1 VATPFKPIVALTPA
15 QAKALDA
22 HFNVLTTTDL
32 ESIRRK
38 LGRLTPEE
46 IAWLHCRLSVTRHD
60 VNGKLLAINLAFE
73 LTQIRP
79 EMAAENTDKIRERIG
94 MVRQEMINF
103 IRAFEQTLGL
113 PAKGMEQAR
122 PLAAVQEEELGD
134 GLKGITPEDR
144 MVIQDHLGK
153 LTPEL
158 VAWLYSR
165 LGTAEGQVLAELA
178 AFQTA
183 ADLIRQNPSWADAP
197 ECQMFQRVKVI
208 EHALLDFT
216 IEFEHRLSFPDKS
229 SEVMQERVPAAK
241 L

>member
-1 VATPFKPIVALTPA
+1 MA
-15 QAKALDA
+15 
-22 HFNVLTTTDL
+22 TDL
-32 ESIRRK
+32 ESVRSK

-79 EMAAENTDKIRERIG
+79 EMAAENTAKIRERIG

-103 IRAFEQTLGL
+103 IRAFEQVLGL

-122 PLAAVQEEELGD
+122 PLANVQEEELED
-134 GLKGITPEDR
+134 GLNSITPDDNA
-144 MVIQDHLGK
+144 VIQGHLAK
-153 LTPEL
+153 VTPEL

-165 LGTAEGQVLAELA
+165 LATAQGQVLAELA
-178 AFQTA
+178 AFQTT
-183 ADLIRQNPSWADAP
+183 ADLIRLDPTRADAP
-197 ECQMFQRVKVI
+197 ECQMFQRVKII

-229 SEVMQERVPAAK
+229 SAVMQERVPVAK
-241 L
+241 F